1 MREMEDFLVVDG
13 YNMIGAWP
21 ELQRL
26 KDVNL
31 EEARDRLIE
40 MLSDYQAFS
49 GMKTYVVFDAYKV
62 PGLGG
67 KYRQS
72 RIQIW
77 YTKEKET
84 ADEVIERLVGS
95 LSGRRRRVIVATS
108 DLAEQYIAFGQGAL
122 RKSARE
128 LYFDIRES
136 RREVR
141 KHLDEM
147 DTKATNSFDSK
158 LSGELRQKFEKWRR
172 GQ

>member
-1 MREMEDFLVVDG
+1 MEDFLVVDG

-21 ELQRL
+21 ELAQL

-31 EEARDRLIE
+31 EEARDRLID
-40 MLSDYQAFS
+40 MLADYQAYS

-84 ADEVIERLVGS
+84 ADEVIERLVGE

-108 DLAEQYIAFGQGAL
+108 DLAEQYVTFGQGAL

-136 RREVR
+136 GKEVR
-141 KHLDEM
+141 KHLNKME
-147 DTKATNSFDSK
+147 TKATNPFESK
-158 LSGELRQKFEKWRR
+158 LNGELRAMFEKWRR